1 MVTVYDV
8 PPDKLIEMTATKLKE
23 FETIEAPEWAFF
35 AKTGMH
41 RERSPVQEDWW
52 YIRAASILR
61 KIYVKGPIGTSRL
74 AAEYGGYVDRG
85 SKPNK
90 AVKGSGS
97 ITRKC
102 VMQLESSGLVVRDS
116 NKGRVVSPKGQSLLD
131 NVAKEV
137 HDTMSS

>member
-8 PPDKLIEMTATKLKE
+8 PPDKLIEITATKLME

-35 AKTGMH
+35 AKTGRH

-52 YIRAASILR
+52 YVRAASILR

-74 AAEYGGYVDRG
+74 AAEYGGYADRG

-97 ITRKC
+97 IIRKC
-102 VMQLESSGLVVRDS
+102 VMQLESSGLVVRDR
-116 NKGRVVSPKGQSLLD
+116 NKGRVVSPKGRSLLD

-137 HDTMSS
+137 HDTMSD

>member
-8 PPDKLIEMTATKLKE
+8 PPDKLIEMTATKLSE
-23 FETIEAPEWAFF
+23 FEMIEAPEWAFF
-35 AKTGMH
+35 AKTGRH

-74 AAEYGGYVDRG
+74 AAEYGGYADRG

-102 VMQLESSGLVVRDS
+102 VMQLESSGLIVRDN

-137 HDTMSS
+137 HDTMSD

>member
-8 PPDKLIEMTATKLKE
+8 PPDKLIEMTASKLSE
-23 FETIEAPEWAFF
+23 LETIEAPEWAFF
-35 AKTGMH
+35 TKTGRH

-52 YIRAASILR
+52 YTRAASILR

-74 AAEYGGYVDRG
+74 AAEYGGYADKG
-85 SKPNK
+85 SRPNK

-116 NKGRVVSPKGQSLLD
+116 NKGRVVSPTGRSLLD

-137 HDTMSS
+137 HDNMSD